1 MLRRID
7 LPVRFVS
14 PQRQKGV
21 VLMIA
26 LIMLV
31 SLTLAGIALVRSVDT
46 TTIIAGNLGFK
57 QSATSSGDLG
67 NEQAIAFLE
76 SYNSGTTLH
85 AAIGGQG
92 QYVPFVE
99 NPGAGQTWDTFWQN
113 VIGANAKALVP
124 ATDAAGNSAS
134 YVIHRLCNS
143 AGDPVSVADC
153 AISPASAAN
162 SGSSKGAGVVA
173 LNFSAA
179 IYYRITTRVVGP
191 RNTVSYIQTV
201 IAL

>member
-1 MLRRID
+1 MLRRIN

-57 QSATSSGDLG
+57 QSATSSGDMG

-76 SYNSGTTLH
+76 SNNSGTTLH
-85 AAIGGQG
+85 ATIGGQG

-99 NPGAGQTWDTFWQN
+99 NPGPTQTWDQFWLGT
-113 VIGANAKALVP
+113 IGTNAKAIGSVP
-124 ATDAAGNSAS
+124 DAAGNSAS
-134 YVIHRLCNS
+134 YIIHRLCNGP
-143 AGDPVSVADC
+143 GDPVSVADC
-153 AISPASAAN
+153 AISPVAAAN

>member
-1 MLRRID
+1 MLRKID

-57 QSATSSGDLG
+57 QSATSSGDIG
-67 NEQAIAFLE
+67 NEQAIAFLI
-76 SYNSGTTLH
+76 SSNTGSALYDVIPGVN
-85 AAIGGQG
+85 
-92 QYVPFVE
+92 QYIPRVE
-99 NPGAGQTWDTFWQN
+99 NPGPTQTWDDFWQQ
-113 VIGANAKALVP
+113 VIQPNALAVTP
-124 ATDAAGNSAS
+124 ATDAAGNKAS
-134 YVIHRLCNS
+134 YIIHRLCNQ
-143 AGDPVSVADC
+143 AGDPASAADC
-153 AISPASAAN
+153 AIAPVSAAN
-162 SGSSKGAGVVA
+162 TGGSKGAGVVA
-173 LNFSAA
+173 LNFSSA